1 MRWNLKRKPSKMYWN
16 FKRHQQCCPFSIA
29 SSVWGQTCKMRRS
42 RIIHEHVARRKF
54 SLWLQQGC
62 IVTIYLHSVT
72 LARVMSQTYGSTY
85 LTSVCHRSLLLW
97 TARERPATQRPRACK
112 SQLSISA
119 TKALIINL
127 SYFLPTSNALQYRL
141 GNINIL
147 PLYVAAATR
156 PSKWS
161 LRISPSSSPTW
172 VQIQNP

>member
-1 MRWNLKRKPSKMYWN
+1 MHW
-16 FKRHQQCCPFSIA
+16 
-29 SSVWGQTCKMRRS
+29 S
-42 RIIHEHVARRKF
+42 RIKHEHVARRKF

-127 SYFLPTSNALQYRL
+127 SYFLPSLNALQYIVHMDSYNVCGMSSTPSIML
-141 GNINIL
+141 YITFLYLLYLMSFFLNIL
-147 PLYVAAATR
+147 VHHDI
-156 PSKWS
+156 WIF
-161 LRISPSSSPTW
+161 ISTFNVFPY
-172 VQIQNP
+172 QYCI

>member
-1 MRWNLKRKPSKMYWN
+1 MCWNLKRKPSKMYWN
-16 FKRHQQCCPFSIA
+16 FKRHQQGCPFSIA
-29 SSVWGQTCKMRRS
+29 SSSVCGQTCKMRRS

-62 IVTIYLHSVT
+62 IVTILLHSVT

-85 LTSVCHRSLLLW
+85 LTSVSHRSLLLL

-127 SYFLPTSNALQYRL
+127 SYFLPSLNALQYSL
-141 GNINIL
+141 GNIKFL
-147 PLYVAAATR
+147 PLLSAAAA
-156 PSKWS
+156 SK
-161 LRISPSSSPTW
+161 
-172 VQIQNP
+172 

>member
-1 MRWNLKRKPSKMYWN
+1 MRWNLKRKPSKIYWN

-29 SSVWGQTCKMRRS
+29 SSVCGQTCKMRRS

-85 LTSVCHRSLLLW
+85 LTSVCHRSLLLL

-127 SYFLPTSNALQYRL
+127 SYFLPSLNALQYSL
-141 GNINIL
+141 GNIKFL
-147 PLYVAAATR
+147 PL
-156 PSKWS
+156 
-161 LRISPSSSPTW
+161 L
-172 VQIQNP
+172 